1 MSNDLVTK
9 NILIIHT
16 QSSLNTLQGKEAL
29 DLSLIFGAY
38 EQEVSVLFY
47 QQGVTQT
54 LAGQTPELIKQK
66 DYLSTIKALGI
77 YDIDDVFSCETS
89 LNDLGF
95 SQSELIDGIEK
106 VSLQDI
112 KQLKSNADHIFVI

>member
-1 MSNDLVTK
+1 LTVK

-16 QSSLNTLQGKEAL
+16 QSGLNNLQGKEAL

-38 EQEVSVLFY
+38 EQNVSVLFY

-54 LAGQTPELIKQK
+54 LAQQTPELINQK

-77 YDIDDVFSCETS
+77 YDIDNVFACQSS
-89 LNDLGF
+89 LQQFGLANH
-95 SQSELIDGIEK
+95 ELIQGVEQI
-106 VSLQDI
+106 SLLDI
-112 KQLKSNADHIFVI
+112 KQLKSNADHIYVV

>member
-1 MSNDLVTK
+1 VRFILPVK

-16 QSSLNTLQGKEAL
+16 RSSLNDLQGKEAL

-38 EQEVSVLFY
+38 EQAVSVLFY
-47 QQGVTQT
+47 QQGVTQA

-77 YDIDDVFSCETS
+77 YDIDHVFACDAS
-89 LNDLGF
+89 LNEYGF
-95 SQSELIDGIEK
+95 SHNELINGIEK
-106 VSLQDI
+106 ISIPDI

>member
-1 MSNDLVTK
+1 LPVK

-16 QSSLNTLQGKEAL
+16 QPSLNDLQGKEAL

-38 EQEVSVLFY
+38 EQAVSVLFY
-47 QQGVTQT
+47 QHGVTQT
-54 LAGQTPELIKQK
+54 LAHQSPESVKQK

-77 YDIDDVFSCETS
+77 YDIDNVFACETS
-89 LNDLGF
+89 LNERGF
-95 SQSELIDGIEK
+95 SQNELIMGIEK
-106 VSLQDI
+106 MSLPDI

>member
-54 LAGQTPELIKQK
+54 LAIQTPELIGQK

-77 YDIDDVFSCETS
+77 YEIDHVFACDTS
-89 LNDLGF
+89 LKEYGF
-95 SQSELIDGIEK
+95 SQNELITGIEK
-106 VSLQDI
+106 ISLPDI

>member
-1 MSNDLVTK
+1 VRPILTVK

-16 QSSLNTLQGKEAL
+16 QSGLNNLQGKEAL

-38 EQEVSVLFY
+38 EQNVSVLFY

-54 LAGQTPELIKQK
+54 LAQQTPELINQK

-77 YDIDDVFSCETS
+77 YDIDHVFACQTS
-89 LNDLGF
+89 LQQLGLAHR
-95 SQSELIDGIEK
+95 ELIQGVEQI
-106 VSLQDI
+106 SLLDI
-112 KQLKSNADHIFVI
+112 KQLKSNADHIYVV

>member
-1 MSNDLVTK
+1 MTVK

-16 QSSLNTLQGKEAL
+16 QSGLNNLQGKEAL

-38 EQEVSVLFY
+38 EQNVSVLFY

-54 LAGQTPELIKQK
+54 LAQQTPELINQK

-77 YDIDDVFSCETS
+77 YDIDHVFACQNS
-89 LNDLGF
+89 LQQFGLANH
-95 SQSELIDGIEK
+95 ELIQGVEQI
-106 VSLQDI
+106 SLLDI
-112 KQLKSNADHIFVI
+112 KQLKSNADHIYVV

>member
-1 MSNDLVTK
+1 MSVK

-16 QSSLNTLQGKEAL
+16 QSSLNDLQGKEAL

-38 EQEVSVLFY
+38 EQAVSVLFY
-47 QQGVTQT
+47 QHGVTQA
-54 LAGQTPELIKQK
+54 LALQSPELVKQK

-77 YDIDDVFSCETS
+77 YDIDHVFACDAS
-89 LNDLGF
+89 LNERGF
-95 SQSELIDGIEK
+95 SQNELIAGIEK
-106 VSLQDI
+106 VSLQNI

>member
-1 MSNDLVTK
+1 MPVK

-16 QSSLNTLQGKEAL
+16 QSSLNDLQGKEAL

-38 EQEVSVLFY
+38 EQAVSVLFY
-47 QQGVTQT
+47 QDGVTQT
-54 LAGQTPELIKQK
+54 LAKQTPELIEQK

-77 YDIDDVFSCETS
+77 YDIDHVFACDNS
-89 LNDLGF
+89 LNDLGLAKN
-95 SQSELIDGIEK
+95 ELIAGIEK
-106 VSLQDI
+106 VSLPDI